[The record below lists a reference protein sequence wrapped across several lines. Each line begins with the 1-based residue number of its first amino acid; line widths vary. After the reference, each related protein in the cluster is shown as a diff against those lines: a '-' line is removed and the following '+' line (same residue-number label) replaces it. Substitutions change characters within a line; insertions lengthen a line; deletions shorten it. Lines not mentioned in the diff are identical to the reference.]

1 MLSEFK
7 ALLLTKYIYEV
18 QSIVEILQIMTNS
31 GISWSEIT
39 RQIKEERKRNND
51 LANMIYK
58 IDFEKQSMSLI
69 LDAVME
75 DEEEDQKFQI
85 DDVYLTNFDPVVKV
99 DVDLSISA
107 QLNIQK
113 YFEIKKKS
121 HDKELKTKDAAEV
134 AI

>member
-18 QSIVEILQIMTNS
+18 QAIIDILQIMTNS

-58 IDFEKQSMSLI
+58 LDFEKQAMSLI

-75 DEEEDQKFQI
+75 DEEEDQKF
-85 DDVYLTNFDPVVKV
+85 
-99 DVDLSISA
+99 
-107 QLNIQK
+107 
-113 YFEIKKKS
+113 
-121 HDKELKTKDAAEV
+121 
-134 AI
+134 

>member
-18 QSIVEILQIMTNS
+18 QAIVDILQIMTNS